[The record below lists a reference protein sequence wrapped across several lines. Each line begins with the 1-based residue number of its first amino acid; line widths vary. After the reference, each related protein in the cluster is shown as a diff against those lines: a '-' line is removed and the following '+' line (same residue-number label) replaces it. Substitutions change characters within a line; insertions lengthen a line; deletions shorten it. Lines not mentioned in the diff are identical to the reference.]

1 MLNIISLII
10 GVVALLMAIIGFVP
24 LLGSLN
30 WLIVPFALIG
40 VLLGALSRSDNGRN
54 LCLIVTAICL
64 VRLFL
69 GGGIF

>member
-40 VLLGALSRSDNGRN
+40 VLLGALSRSDMA
-54 LCLIVTAICL
+54 AISA
-64 VRLFL
+64 
-69 GGGIF
+69 